1 MLVTDVFGGAT
12 AGAST
17 LTIPNT
23 SITSYSNGDTGQ
35 EMIFGM
41 LETFATALD
50 GSGLNNVTV
59 STGSS
64 LLNNGAVLQK
74 TYSFVVNLDFD
85 AIGLDN
91 LDVLAE

>member
-12 AGAST
+12 AGVST

-23 SITSYSNGDTGQ
+23 SIVSYSNGDNGQ

-41 LETFATALD
+41 LETFSQALD
-50 GSGLNNVTV
+50 GSGLANVTV
-59 STGSS
+59 STGTN
-64 LLNNGAVLQK
+64 LLGTGTVLQK
-74 TYSFVVNLDFD
+74 TYNFTVNLDFSVS
-85 AIGLDN
+85 GLEN